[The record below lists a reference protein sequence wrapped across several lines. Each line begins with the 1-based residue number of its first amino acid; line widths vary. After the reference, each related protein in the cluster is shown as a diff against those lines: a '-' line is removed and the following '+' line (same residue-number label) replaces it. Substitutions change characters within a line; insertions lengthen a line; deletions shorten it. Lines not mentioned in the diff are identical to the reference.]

1 MGGEDDAAS
10 VPAGSVSSGPAGDL
24 TGGID
29 RAIDREMDREM
40 DREIAAGGGRIPF
53 RRYMELA
60 LYAPGLGY
68 YASGRP
74 VFGRGLAEA
83 ASGPDGSDFVTAPEL
98 SPLFGATLAVQVGE
112 WLEAFGLD
120 EVIEF
125 GAGSGALALQLLA
138 SLGSRVRRY
147 RIVEVSAA
155 LRARQ
160 RETLSAH
167 LDRVAW
173 LEAWPDAI
181 EAVVVGNEVLDAM
194 PVDLLHRGDAT
205 WFDRGVTR
213 VQGRLAWH
221 DVPTDARPPFG
232 ADALPAGATVETH
245 AVAAGFIA
253 SLAERLVRGAA
264 LFIDYGFPEAEY
276 YHPQRAQ
283 GTLACHRGHRV
294 DYDVLAEPGEKD
306 LTAHVDFTRIALA
319 GQDAGLDVAGYTSQG
334 RFLLNLG
341 LGDRLVEAPLAARVM
356 ARRLVDEHEMGEL
369 FKVLAFTKGTERE
382 DWTGFREGDRRHR
395 L

>member
-1 MGGEDDAAS
+1 MTMGGEGERAER
-10 VPAGSVSSGPAGDL
+10 AGSVSIDAL
-24 TGGID
+24 ID
-29 RAIDREMDREM
+29 RAL
-40 DREIAAGGGRIPF
+40 AAGGGRIPF

-68 YASGRP
+68 YASGRR
-74 VFGRGLAEA
+74 VFGSGLAAGE
-83 ASGPDGSDFVTAPEL
+83 PDGSDFVTAPEL
-98 SPLFGATLAVQVGE
+98 TPLYGATLAVQVGE
-112 WLEAFGLD
+112 WLGATGTR

-125 GAGSGALALQLLA
+125 GAGSGALARQLLESPA
-138 SLGSRVRRY
+138 GLGAQVARY

-160 RETLSAH
+160 RETLRAH
-167 LDRVAW
+167 LDRIEW
-173 LEAWPDAI
+173 LEAWPEAI
-181 EAVVVGNEVLDAM
+181 EGVVVGNEVLDAM
-194 PVDLLHRGDAT
+194 PVDLLHKSGGA
-205 WFDRGVTR
+205 WHARGVAR
-213 VQGRLAWH
+213 RDGRLAWD
-221 DVPTDARPPFG
+221 DVPTEARPPFG
-232 ADALPAGATVETH
+232 AEALPEGATVETH
-245 AVAAGFIA
+245 EVAAGFVA

-264 LFIDYGFPEAEY
+264 LFVDYGFPEAEY
-276 YHPQRAQ
+276 YHAQRAQ

-294 DYDVLAEPGEKD
+294 DFDVLADPGEKD

-341 LGDRLVEAPLAARVM
+341 LGDRLAAAPLAARVM

-369 FKVLAFTKGTERE
+369 FKVLAFTKGTERD